1 MAPDSLTVWLEAAPK
16 ALVYLALLLAVGA
29 CAVKWLVVRRAD
41 VTPDERDA
49 CERRL
54 ARLLL
59 TANAAAVLA
68 LLLRLLAHTFAA
80 FGAADWLSA
89 ESLRVIAVESRWGES
104 WRLQLTCAG
113 VSLAAALLVPRHPYI
128 GWPTA
133 TVAAIACCI
142 SAPLLGHAAGSG
154 TRLTFHAL
162 HLLGA
167 GIWIGALTCIVIV
180 GPRAPLLK
188 KFTPVALTGSSLI
201 VLAGL
206 VMAVEYVAQVSN
218 LWSTAYG
225 RTLMLKLAFFG
236 GVLICGY
243 LNWRKWGRGEDAPAR
258 EAGDRIAR
266 VESLLALAVVLVTA
280 LLTELEHP

>member
-1 MAPDSLTVWLEAAPK
+1 MAPASLTVWLEAAPK
-16 ALVYLALLLAVGA
+16 AFVYIAFLLAVGA

-41 VTPDERDA
+41 VTVDERDA

-80 FGAADWLSA
+80 FGAADFLSA

-113 VSLAAALLVPRHPYI
+113 VSLAAAFLIPGHRYI

-133 TVAAIACCI
+133 TVAAIACSV

-167 GIWIGALTCIVIV
+167 GIWLGALTCIVIV
-180 GPRAPLLK
+180 GPRVPLLK
-188 KFTPVALTGSSLI
+188 KFTPVALAGSSLI

-218 LWSTAYG
+218 LWNTAYG
-225 RTLMLKLAFFG
+225 RMLTLKLALFA

-243 LNWRKWGRGEDAPAR
+243 LNWRTWGQGEGGTAND
-258 EAGDRIAR
+258 DRLAR
-266 VESLLALAVVLVTA
+266 VESLLSLAVVLVTA